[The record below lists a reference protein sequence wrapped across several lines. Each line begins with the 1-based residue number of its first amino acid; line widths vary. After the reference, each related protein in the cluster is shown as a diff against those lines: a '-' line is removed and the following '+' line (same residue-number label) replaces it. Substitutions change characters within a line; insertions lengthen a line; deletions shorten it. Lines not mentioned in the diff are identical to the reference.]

1 MLLPSI
7 HVGVQTLRANPVRTL
22 LSTLGIVMGAASLVG
37 VLAIG
42 DGIQGYARLQIER
55 FGLQAISIAP
65 KTSETVDGIAIP
77 RTGYPIFTVDNMNA
91 LKSRLMPGS
100 AVAMAADGM
109 GTFVAKPGGAPRA
122 ASVASVLGSPD
133 AVGGGIGIA
142 HGRFLTDAEMS
153 SGAPAVVI
161 SNKLAVE
168 LAAGRD
174 VATLVGATLTLQG
187 SPWTIVGVLEPFPA
201 DRVFRVLAPLAAES
215 RATMPSA
222 SPLPRGILI
231 KAPRVEDVLAVR
243 TQVEA
248 WADATD
254 PRWRSESRIT
264 INATGRERLDQLNQ
278 GTMLF
283 KLMMGAFTSISLIVG
298 GIGIMNVLLAAVAE
312 RTREIGVRKAS
323 GANRRDI
330 VTQFLAE
337 SVMISLAGAVLGA
350 VLGIGGAF
358 LFTAF
363 MRSRTGAPVQAALT
377 LSTMAISMGAAI
389 GVGLVFGIYPA
400 LKAARLSPIDAMRY
414 E

>member
-1 MLLPSI
+1 MIIPSV
-7 HVGVQTLRANPVRTL
+7 HVGIQTLRANPVRTL
-22 LSTLGIVMGAASLVG
+22 LSTLGVVMGAASLVG

-42 DGIQGYARLQIER
+42 DGIQGYARVQIER

-65 KTSETVDGIAIP
+65 KTSDTVDGIALP
-77 RTGYPIFTVDNMNA
+77 RTGYPIFSVENMNA
-91 LKSRLMPGS
+91 LRSRLLPGS

-109 GTFVAKPGGAPRA
+109 GTFVAKPGGSPRA
-122 ASVASVLGSPD
+122 ASVASVIGSPD
-133 AVGGGIGIA
+133 AVGGGVGIA
-142 HGRFLTDAEMS
+142 YGRFLSDAEMS
-153 SGAPAVVI
+153 SGAAVVVI

-174 VATLVGATLTLQG
+174 VATLVGTSLALQDA
-187 SPWTIVGVLEPFPA
+187 PWTIVGVLEPFPA
-201 DRVFRVLAPLAAES
+201 DRVFRVLAPIAAES
-215 RATMPSA
+215 RATIPAA

-231 KAPRVEDVLAVR
+231 KAPRVEDVLTVR
-243 TQVEA
+243 GQVDA

-254 PRWRSESRIT
+254 PRWRAESRIT

-278 GTMLF
+278 ATTLF

-330 VTQFLAE
+330 ITQFLAE

-350 VLGIGGAF
+350 VLGVGAAF
-358 LFTAF
+358 LFTAVT
-363 MRSRTGAPVQAALT
+363 RAKTGAPIHAALT
-377 LSTMAISMGAAI
+377 LSTMAVSMGSAIAI
-389 GVGLVFGIYPA
+389 GLIFGIYPA